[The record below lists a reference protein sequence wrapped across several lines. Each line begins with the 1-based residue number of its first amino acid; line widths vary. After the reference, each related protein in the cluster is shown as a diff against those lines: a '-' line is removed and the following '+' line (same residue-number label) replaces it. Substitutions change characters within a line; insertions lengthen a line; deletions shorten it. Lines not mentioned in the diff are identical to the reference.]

1 MKVRNEGRRETSTS
15 AKIDGEQDKEKK
27 RRRKPQREKYRCGQV
42 NERYKV

>member
-27 RRRKPQREKYRCGQV
+27 KEKKATERKV
-42 NERYKV
+42 

>member
-27 RRRKPQREKYRCGQV
+27 KGEESQREKNIDVGR
-42 NERYKV
+42 